1 MLPKCRAASQRVERI
16 FPNRTMHQALWRM
29 LLMGLLCDAAEL
41 AGGNDNWY
49 GSWMQLLARDLPQNG
64 GSG

>member
-1 MLPKCRAASQRVERI
+1 
-16 FPNRTMHQALWRM
+16 MHQALWRM